1 VTLDTSSRDDVVNVM
16 FELRTKTYA
25 SGERVQARLKSAAVL
40 TNDAPAN
47 IQGMPGSLYFPQ
59 TRSGGRKNKKKKNSP
74 KDKNPASPTAN
85 SRGKTN
91 NTTRRNNN
99 AGGNKKQDGENFHPQ
114 KSNEYNPTAAKKLQQ
129 MPPPLGEEAFPT
141 LSTEDETNTGG
152 RTVVEKVPEDRPEDE
167 YEKNRAANSDSAS
180 TATTS
185 TSSSASKQ
193 TNQAMGGY
201 AAALLKAPKSQPAVE
216 TKEQLQR
223 QPQKETKKSTG
234 EKAKKT
240 QVNPKQT
247 QQQVNPEMRNEK
259 STPVVV
265 SPPSWGGGRSF
276 ADVLKKEEAMSA
288 QQSA

>member
-1 VTLDTSSRDDVVNVM
+1 M

-40 TNDAPAN
+40 ANDSPAN
-47 IQGMPGSLYFPQ
+47 IQGMTGPLYIPQ

-74 KDKNPASPTAN
+74 NSKNPTSPTIN

-99 AGGNKKQDGENFHPQ
+99 TGGNKNKNGEKSQAQ
-114 KSNEYNPTAAKKLQQ
+114 KSNQYNATAAKKLQQ
-129 MPPPLGEEAFPT
+129 TPPPLGEEAFPV
-141 LSTEDETNTGG
+141 LPTEDESNTGG
-152 RTVVEKVPEDRPEDE
+152 NKVVEKVPEDRPEDE
-167 YEKNRAANSDSAS
+167 FEKNRAANSDSAS

-185 TSSSASKQ
+185 TSSSACKQ

-216 TKEQLQR
+216 TKEQ

-234 EKAKKT
+234 KKAKET
-240 QVNPKQT
+240 QENPKQT
-247 QQQVNPEMRNEK
+247 QQQVNQEKRNEK
-259 STPVVV
+259 LTPVVV
-265 SPPSWGGGRSF
+265 KPPSWGGGRSF
-276 ADVLKKEEAMSA
+276 ADVLKKEQAMAASA
-288 QQSA
+288 QQLA

>member
-25 SGERVQARLKSAAVL
+25 SGERIQARLKSAAVL
-40 TNDAPAN
+40 ANDAPAN
-47 IQGMPGSLYFPQ
+47 IQGMTGPLYIPQ
-59 TRSGGRKNKKKKNSP
+59 TRSGGRKNKKKKN
-74 KDKNPASPTAN
+74 KNPTSPTVN
-85 SRGKTN
+85 SRGKTS

-99 AGGNKKQDGENFHPQ
+99 AGGNKNKNGEKSQPQ
-114 KSNEYNPTAAKKLQQ
+114 KSNQSNATAAKKLQQ
-129 MPPPLGEEAFPT
+129 TPPPLGEEAFPA
-141 LSTEDETNTGG
+141 LPTEDESNTGG
-152 RTVVEKVPEDRPEDE
+152 NKVVEKVPEDRPEDE

-185 TSSSASKQ
+185 TSSSACKQ